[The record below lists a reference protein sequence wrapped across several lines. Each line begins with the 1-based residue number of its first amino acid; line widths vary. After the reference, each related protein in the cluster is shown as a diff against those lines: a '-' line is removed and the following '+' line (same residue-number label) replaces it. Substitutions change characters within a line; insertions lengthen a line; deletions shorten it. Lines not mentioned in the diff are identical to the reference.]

1 MLSKKGLVSIV
12 VVWFL
17 LTLVNYY
24 YMNFFFLAFIWLGM
38 ILTLAVLTVIQMIK
52 TIKERNKITRFRIS
66 KLLVF
71 LALLILTIYRHKT
84 NQVIEKVDWLIFENK
99 RNEIVKQVINN
110 ELNPNVSWNGWICE
124 LPFEFPVVSNGGN
137 DIGISR
143 NKGTT
148 VTFWVFRYYF
158 DSPSIHF
165 VYSDDPDEIKKLD
178 QQVADYPDDNWK
190 IKENWYRKY
199 GN

>member
-1 MLSKKGLVSIV
+1 MLSKKGLVSII

-38 ILTLAVLTVIQMIK
+38 ILTFAVLTVIQIIK
-52 TIKERNKITRFRIS
+52 SIKERKEITRFRIS

-71 LALLILTIYRHKT
+71 LMLLFLTIYRHKT
-84 NQVIEKVDWLIFENK
+84 NEVIEKGDWLIFENK

-143 NKGTT
+143 NKGIT
-148 VTFWVFRYYF
+148 VTFWVFRNYF

-165 VYSDDPDEIKKLD
+165 VYSDDPDEIKKLN
-178 QQVADYPDDNWK
+178 QQVADYPNDNWK
-190 IKENWYRKY
+190 IKENWYRVY
-199 GN
+199 VN